1 MAINKTTDLAL
12 LLLATNQ
19 TNEITRYSAQL
30 ISNLVMN
37 QSVINDQIIAL
48 MFNIKN
54 VILSLNDSNFN
65 KLKLTINR
73 VYVVKLIQQIH

>member
-1 MAINKTTDLAL
+1 MRSFYREMVINKTTDLSL

-37 QSVINDQIIAL
+37 QSVNEKILAL
-48 MFNIKN
+48 IYNIKN
-54 VILSLNDSNFN
+54 VSF
-65 KLKLTINR
+65 
-73 VYVVKLIQQIH
+73 YFM

>member
-1 MAINKTTDLAL
+1 MAINKTTDLTL

-19 TNEITRYSAQL
+19 TNEITRHSAQL
-30 ISNLVMN
+30 ISNLIMM
-37 QSVINDQIIAL
+37 QSVINDQIISL

-65 KLKLTINR
+65 KLKLNKKR
-73 VYVVKLIQQIH
+73 EYVVKSIQQIH

>member
-30 ISNLVMN
+30 ISNLIMN

-48 MFNIKN
+48 IYNIKN
-54 VILSLNDSNFN
+54 VIYL
-65 KLKLTINR
+65 
-73 VYVVKLIQQIH
+73 

>member
-1 MAINKTTDLAL
+1 MAINKTTDLTL

-30 ISNLVMN
+30 ISNLIMY

-48 MFNIKN
+48 IYNTKN
-54 VILSLNDSNFN
+54 VIYL
-65 KLKLTINR
+65 
-73 VYVVKLIQQIH
+73 

>member
-30 ISNLVMN
+30 ISNLIMN
-37 QSVINDQIIAL
+37 QSVINDQIIAIIY
-48 MFNIKN
+48 NVKN
-54 VILSLNDSNFN
+54 VIYL
-65 KLKLTINR
+65 
-73 VYVVKLIQQIH
+73 